1 MKVLGKSVRCSQLL
15 NNQISIH
22 LMNTLEN
29 KNIINLLDKG
39 KIEPLL
45 WGLERWNIWPEYHIV
60 GFHSFVLWQR
70 LFQAEILLREQKAWL
85 EFKLPMRWNKRWAR
99 KLSLVTSIIML
110 QVILFYLFVFY
121 LFIYI
126 LFCNN

>member
-45 WGLERWNIWPEYHIV
+45 
-60 GFHSFVLWQR
+60 
-70 LFQAEILLREQKAWL
+70 
-85 EFKLPMRWNKRWAR
+85 
-99 KLSLVTSIIML
+99 
-110 QVILFYLFVFY
+110 
-121 LFIYI
+121 
-126 LFCNN
+126 